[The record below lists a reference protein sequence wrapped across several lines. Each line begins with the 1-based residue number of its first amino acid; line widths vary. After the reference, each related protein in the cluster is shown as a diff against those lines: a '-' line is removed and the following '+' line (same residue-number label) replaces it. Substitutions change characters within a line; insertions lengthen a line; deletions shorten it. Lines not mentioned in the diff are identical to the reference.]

1 MYMIYMIGRNGIES
15 YLNKIGQRIE
25 ISING
30 AVSVIGKR
38 TGIPVFSCKRKT
50 LLYNEDYIYYWNI
63 HIICQKWR
71 ICQERDVQQY
81 LYRGISK

>member
-1 MYMIYMIGRNGIES
+1 MIGRNGIEN
-15 YLNKIGQRIE
+15 YLNKIGQWME
-25 ISING
+25 ISITG

-38 TGIPVFSCKRKT
+38 TGITVFSCKRKT

-63 HIICQKWR
+63 HIICQNICQKWR

-81 LYRGISK
+81 LYSGISK